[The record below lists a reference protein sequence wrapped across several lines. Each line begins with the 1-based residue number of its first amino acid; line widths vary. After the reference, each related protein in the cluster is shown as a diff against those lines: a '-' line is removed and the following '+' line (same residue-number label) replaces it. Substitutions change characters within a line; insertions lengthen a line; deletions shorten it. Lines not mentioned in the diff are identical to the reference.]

1 MEIKQFKTVHE
12 PATIRN
18 GASLGFKCLGNQ
30 AFGKCKIQNA
40 NEACTFDANGVKSDD
55 ELCSRLSLKNTIP
68 ERCLVTVTD
77 LTEADT
83 GDWSCELDNVTSQPK
98 LLTVNPELSV
108 TSASSAVEGQKIP
121 EGQNVDLSC
130 SSNEEIATCAF
141 QDTNGNTCTAGEEA
155 CVDFDGRMTAT
166 IIDSTT
172 CTATL
177 ETVADEN
184 EFTCTLGSARDGLE
198 KSATLPQFDIKP
210 KFTVTIDGGLIE
222 GEQKTE
228 GDKITLTCEGN
239 HEVETCTFDDIVNGE
254 QAASLV
260 NGKTCQ
266 IEIELKVDHEGSQ
279 ITCNLTEHGGE
290 MATAE
295 IELSV
300 KSTTTTTTTTTT
312 TPPGIIIIL

>member
-1 MEIKQFKTVHE
+1 M
-12 PATIRN
+12 
-18 GASLGFKCLGNQ
+18 G
-30 AFGKCKIQNA
+30 
-40 NEACTFDANGVKSDD
+40 
-55 ELCSRLSLKNTIP
+55 
-68 ERCLVTVTD
+68 
-77 LTEADT
+77 
-83 GDWSCELDNVTSQPK
+83 
-98 LLTVNPELSV
+98 
-108 TSASSAVEGQKIP
+108 
-121 EGQNVDLSC
+121 
-130 SSNEEIATCAF
+130 
-141 QDTNGNTCTAGEEA
+141 
-155 CVDFDGRMTAT
+155 T

-312 TPPGIIIIL
+312 PPETSSVTDEITPEGKTGEGKRLSGEGVSLHSRSLAMGL